1 MVVPGIGAS
10 LMMRKTPA
18 LTMVEECRSA
28 EVGVG
33 ATIAPRSQPEKGI
46 IADFVNPQK
55 TRSAAISSTG
65 SRPRAQIHQERQL
78 DRVVVFPRRT
88 IANAKASPPKRFIQ
102 SALQELWIAS
112 FVCE

>member
-1 MVVPGIGAS
+1 MAAQEAKKKVIPPTSIAMMPTWLSPRIGAS
-10 LMMRKTPA
+10 LMIRKTPA

-33 ATIAPRSQPEKGI
+33 ATIAPRSHPEKGI

-65 SRPRAQIHQERQL
+65 SRLRPR
-78 DRVVVFPRRT
+78 FT
-88 IANAKASPPKRFIQ
+88 KRDN
-102 SALQELWIAS
+102 ST
-112 FVCE
+112 V